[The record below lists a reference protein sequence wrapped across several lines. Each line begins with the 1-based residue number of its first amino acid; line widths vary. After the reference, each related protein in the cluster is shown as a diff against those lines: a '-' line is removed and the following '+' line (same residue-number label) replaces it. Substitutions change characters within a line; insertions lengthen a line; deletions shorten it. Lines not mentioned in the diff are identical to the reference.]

1 MEIKEQWIPYLLYWG
16 DNEKYDDIDPYDTYN
31 IEPVEDSV
39 YMKYRKFDRV
49 TGRFKCFK
57 RILIP
62 EVVMIPTLTVPT
74 AEYYGTYS
82 RKTITITGSFVFRV
96 VGLYEPTPTTQE
108 KTQMECKT
116 LGRLY
121 WGM

>member
-1 MEIKEQWIPYLLYWG
+1 
-16 DNEKYDDIDPYDTYN
+16 
-31 IEPVEDSV
+31 
-39 YMKYRKFDRV
+39 MKYRKFDRV